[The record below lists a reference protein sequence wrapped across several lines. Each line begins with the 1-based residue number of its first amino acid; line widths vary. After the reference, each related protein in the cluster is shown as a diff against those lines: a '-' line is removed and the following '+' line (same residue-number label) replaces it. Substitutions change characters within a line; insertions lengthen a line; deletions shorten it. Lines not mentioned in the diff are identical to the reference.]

1 MFRFVTKKELWAIE
15 DSGILKNVP
24 QMSPWHMKN
33 IQDAV
38 AYSHLSSY
46 ENSTIAEIGGG
57 NSRLLRA
64 LMRNN
69 RCVNI
74 DKYEGAGN
82 GPTQH
87 ALPAGI
93 DVVRAYLGQETKNL
107 IQSEIFDAVF
117 SISVIEHIP
126 DRDLDDLFEE
136 IARISKRGAL
146 SLHLIDV
153 YCDEKPTLQARM
165 TQLTDLFF
173 KHFSPLEQ
181 NMLSPNE
188 VKFSCNYATNPDNI
202 MNQWNKVSP
211 ALQSVRELQQGC
223 SLILGGIR
231 N

>member
-1 MFRFVTKKELWAIE
+1 MFRFVTKKELWTIE
-15 DSGILKNVP
+15 NSGILKNVP

-38 AYSHLSSY
+38 AYNYLSSY
-46 ENSTIAEIGGG
+46 KNSTIAEIGGG

-64 LMRNN
+64 LMGNN

-82 GPTQH
+82 GPTQQ

-93 DVVRAYLGQETKNL
+93 DVIHAYLGKETKKL
-107 IQSEIFDAVF
+107 IESGTFDAVF

-126 DRDLDDLFEE
+126 DGDLSDVFEE
-136 IARISKRGAL
+136 IARISKKGAL

-153 YCDEKPTLQARM
+153 YCDEKPTLQTRM

-173 KHFSPLEQ
+173 TYFSPLEQ
-181 NMLSPNE
+181 DMLSPRE
-188 VKFSCNYATNPDNI
+188 VKFSCNYATNPDNV
-202 MNQWNKVSP
+202 MHQWNKVSP